1 MFDEIINEQLIRL
14 IYKLEGWDYE
24 DSDSDSDYEPSDT
37 DDTDDETDDDTVSED
52 VSFLGCNVGIRA
64 RARWKAL
71 EPADWM
77 RARARARDEKLH
89 PMQSALFHIH

>member
-1 MFDEIINEQLIRL
+1 MYSTSP

-52 VSFLGCNVGIRA
+52 VSFLGCNVVI
-64 RARWKAL
+64 
-71 EPADWM
+71 M
-77 RARARARDEKLH
+77 
-89 PMQSALFHIH
+89 

>member
-24 DSDSDSDYEPSDT
+24 DNDDSDYEPSDT

-52 VSFLGCNVGIRA
+52 VSFLGCNVVI
-64 RARWKAL
+64 
-71 EPADWM
+71 M
-77 RARARARDEKLH
+77 
-89 PMQSALFHIH
+89 

>member
-37 DDTDDETDDDTVSED
+37 DDTDDDTDDDTVSED
-52 VSFLGCNVGIRA
+52 VSFLGCNVVI
-64 RARWKAL
+64 
-71 EPADWM
+71 M
-77 RARARARDEKLH
+77 
-89 PMQSALFHIH
+89 

>member
-1 MFDEIINEQLIRL
+1 MPNLLSRSLKAYNYKNLNISIEYKGMDMFDEIINEQLIRL

-52 VSFLGCNVGIRA
+52 VSFLGCNVVI
-64 RARWKAL
+64 
-71 EPADWM
+71 M
-77 RARARARDEKLH
+77 
-89 PMQSALFHIH
+89 